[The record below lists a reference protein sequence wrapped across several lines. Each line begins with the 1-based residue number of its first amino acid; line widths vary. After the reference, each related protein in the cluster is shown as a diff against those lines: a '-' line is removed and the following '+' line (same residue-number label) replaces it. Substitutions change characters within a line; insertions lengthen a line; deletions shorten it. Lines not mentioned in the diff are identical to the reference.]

1 MLRAGF
7 QPHASTP
14 FSLLTWKGSGSGIA
28 KFILSGYIFSL
39 CCYQSVPWDG
49 FGLDDQKPFVV
60 CQPGHGVIMVRHK
73 KHAQHLRTCC
83 TFRTGSL
90 PSPWSSTLTLETHMR
105 NLSQWECLL
114 VLLLCL
120 CRQKIWGWWRAAP
133 TVIVFGQDLP
143 ILPAEAQLH
152 VWDYHWSHAG
162 ICLLMIISQNI
173 FVPVKPWENV
183 LQEMY
188 REQLRTAVVE
198 CPRQSFPVRFCEG
211 ILNSSCCFALLV
223 HFAVSWKWLE
233 QQEVVLLPGRLCR
246 SFSKELEVHEDLFP
260 VVFTVTI

>member
-1 MLRAGF
+1 MLRAGY

-14 FSLLTWKGSGSGIA
+14 FSLLTPKGSGSGIV

-90 PSPWSSTLTLETHMR
+90 PSSWSSTLTLETHMR

-120 CRQKIWGWWRAAP
+120 CRQKSEGDGGQHQQSLCLDRTYPSYLLRPSCMFGTTTGATLVFACWWSYP
-133 TVIVFGQDLP
+133 KTF
-143 ILPAEAQLH
+143 
-152 VWDYHWSHAG
+152 
-162 ICLLMIISQNI
+162 
-173 FVPVKPWENV
+173 
-183 LQEMY
+183 
-188 REQLRTAVVE
+188 
-198 CPRQSFPVRFCEG
+198 
-211 ILNSSCCFALLV
+211 
-223 HFAVSWKWLE
+223 
-233 QQEVVLLPGRLCR
+233 
-246 SFSKELEVHEDLFP
+246 LFL
-260 VVFTVTI
+260 